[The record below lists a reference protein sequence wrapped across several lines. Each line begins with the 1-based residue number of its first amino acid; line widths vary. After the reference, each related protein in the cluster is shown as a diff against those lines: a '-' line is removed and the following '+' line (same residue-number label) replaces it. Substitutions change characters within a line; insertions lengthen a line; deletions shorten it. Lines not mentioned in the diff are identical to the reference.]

1 MGNSI
6 SYTTSDCH
14 VNLPNS
20 GSLKGLQF
28 DSKSRRFADVP
39 YAQPPVGNLRWRKP
53 QPLPK
58 THRYESLDG
67 SPFDTTHFGPVC
79 PQANYSKNVSEHIPK
94 HAYSEDCLRLN
105 IWTPVPDPKEPNKK
119 WPVMVW
125 FHGGWFQ
132 VGDPS
137 QDESMD
143 PTELISTGGLQ
154 AVFVAVGYRLN
165 VFGFLAGKVLLEESG
180 GEAVGNY
187 GLWDQRLAMDWVY
200 ENICAFGGDPQN
212 IILAGRSAGAYSVL
226 AQTLHD
232 FRGQES
238 HGHFT
243 RMIMYSNAIPTQ
255 PKTVQDCEEQFDE
268 LCEYFGIPADIS
280 GAERLRNL
288 RSISADDL
296 SSAIMELKNHTFR
309 PVTDDLFIH
318 SGIFDYYRDGSFAR
332 EFKKR
337 GLKLYIG
344 EVLDEDTLYAV
355 TNPPDPNISS
365 LQMQISNYYPPHVTD
380 RLLKHYSLPQTKEK
394 KAWQNIFGRI
404 IADGQVRAP
413 SRYLVDNL
421 VRNGVD
427 IKNVWRYL
435 IAYRLSFITNEVAPA
450 SFGVSHAMDRPIW
463 NYSITHEPTPVER
476 DLMDAWIRDLRAF
489 VNDEEG
495 YVFGTEL
502 TTEYKVMQPQGTIAI
517 ERDGR
522 WEELLQ
528 VMDILS
534 ALSSVTERR
543 RRRRS
548 FNQYMDWFDDGA
560 SDSLQYSQ
568 YNSAGSST
576 ALYLYTQSPN
586 LDPYLPTLKTS
597 LAFAS
602 VTALSR
608 SLAIAAPP
616 SNYLNW
622 KTFKANGVN
631 LGGWLHQEAVI
642 DPTWWKRYAPGTPD
656 EWDFCAKL
664 KSQSG
669 PDLEQRYGSYI
680 TAKDINTMAA
690 AGSQLYSGNQAR
702 YLRAMSDYAIKKH
715 GIHVILDI
723 HSLPGGLDGMGL
735 GENEGNYGWFQNQTA
750 LEYSYKAVDAALKF
764 TQESHVPQGFTLAPI
779 NEPYSQGIISRV
791 EKVYPKIP
799 IMLQGGFR
807 PIDYWAKYFAASTN
821 IVDTKGTVG
830 TASPKFPV
838 FVGEWSIQA
847 ATKNTFASRARN
859 LNTGLKAWAAY
870 TQGSAYWTWK
880 FFGIVPVDGE
890 GTQGNYWNYSGFV
903 KMGVITPPSGATCK

>member
-28 DSKSRRFADVP
+28 DSKSRRFAGVP

-53 QPLPK
+53 LPFPK
-58 THRYESLDG
+58 THQYNSLDG
-67 SPFDTTHFGPVC
+67 SAFDATHFGPVC

-94 HAYSEDCLRLN
+94 HSYSEDCLRLN
-105 IWTPVPDPKEPNKK
+105 IWTPVPDPNEPNNK

-137 QDESMD
+137 QEESMD

-165 VFGFLAGKVLLEESG
+165 VFGFLASQSLLEESG

-200 ENICAFGGDPQN
+200 ENIAAFGGDPHN

-226 AQTLHD
+226 AQALYD
-232 FRGQES
+232 FRSKES
-238 HGHFT
+238 HGRFT

-380 RLLKHYSLPQTKEK
+380 RLLKHYTLPQTKDK
-394 KAWQNIFGRI
+394 KAWQQIFGRI

-427 IKNVWRYL
+427 IKSVWRYL
-435 IAYRLSFITNEVAPA
+435 IAYRLSFITNDVAPA

-463 NYSITHEPTPVER
+463 NYSITHGPTPAER
-476 DLMDAWIRDLRAF
+476 DLMDAWVRDLRAF

-495 YVFGTEL
+495 YIYGTEL

-517 ERDGR
+517 EQDGR

-528 VMDILS
+528 VMDIFS
-534 ALSSVTERR
+534 A
-543 RRRRS
+543 
-548 FNQYMDWFDDGA
+548 
-560 SDSLQYSQ
+560 
-568 YNSAGSST
+568 
-576 ALYLYTQSPN
+576 
-586 LDPYLPTLKTS
+586 
-597 LAFAS
+597 
-602 VTALSR
+602 
-608 SLAIAAPP
+608 
-616 SNYLNW
+616 
-622 KTFKANGVN
+622 
-631 LGGWLHQEAVI
+631 
-642 DPTWWKRYAPGTPD
+642 
-656 EWDFCAKL
+656 
-664 KSQSG
+664 
-669 PDLEQRYGSYI
+669 
-680 TAKDINTMAA
+680 
-690 AGSQLYSGNQAR
+690 
-702 YLRAMSDYAIKKH
+702 
-715 GIHVILDI
+715 
-723 HSLPGGLDGMGL
+723 
-735 GENEGNYGWFQNQTA
+735 
-750 LEYSYKAVDAALKF
+750 
-764 TQESHVPQGFTLAPI
+764 
-779 NEPYSQGIISRV
+779 
-791 EKVYPKIP
+791 
-799 IMLQGGFR
+799 
-807 PIDYWAKYFAASTN
+807 
-821 IVDTKGTVG
+821 
-830 TASPKFPV
+830 
-838 FVGEWSIQA
+838 
-847 ATKNTFASRARN
+847 
-859 LNTGLKAWAAY
+859 
-870 TQGSAYWTWK
+870 
-880 FFGIVPVDGE
+880 
-890 GTQGNYWNYSGFV
+890 
-903 KMGVITPPSGATCK
+903 

>member
-6 SYTTSDCH
+6 SYTTSECH
-14 VNLPNS
+14 VNLPNN

-28 DSKSRRFADVP
+28 DSKSRRFAGVP

-53 QPLPK
+53 QPFPK
-58 THRYESLDG
+58 THQYESLDG
-67 SPFDTTHFGPVC
+67 SPFDATHFGPVC

-105 IWTPVPDPKEPNKK
+105 IWTPVPDPNEPDNK

-137 QDESMD
+137 QEESMD
-143 PTELISTGGLQ
+143 PSELISTGGLQ

-165 VFGFLAGKVLLEESG
+165 VFGFLAGKSLLEESS

-200 ENICAFGGDPQN
+200 ENIAAFGGDPEN

-226 AQTLHD
+226 AQALYD
-232 FRGQES
+232 FRGKES
-238 HGHFT
+238 HSHFT

-280 GAERLRNL
+280 GAERLCNL

-296 SSAIMELKNHTFR
+296 SAAIMELKNHTFR

-337 GLKLYIG
+337 GLKLFIG

-380 RLLKHYSLPQTKEK
+380 RLLKHYSLPQTKDK
-394 KAWQNIFGRI
+394 KAWQQIFGRI

-427 IKNVWRYL
+427 IKSVWRYL
-435 IAYRLSFITNEVAPA
+435 IAYRLSFITNDVAPA

-463 NYSITHEPTPVER
+463 NYSITHGPTPAER

-495 YVFGTEL
+495 
-502 TTEYKVMQPQGTIAI
+502 
-517 ERDGR
+517 RN
-522 WEELLQ
+522 
-528 VMDILS
+528 LS
-534 ALSSVTERR
+534 HINPE
-543 RRRRS
+543 
-548 FNQYMDWFDDGA
+548 
-560 SDSLQYSQ
+560 
-568 YNSAGSST
+568 
-576 ALYLYTQSPN
+576 
-586 LDPYLPTLKTS
+586 LKTS
-597 LAFAS
+597 FKAMSQFEENIYP
-602 VTALSR
+602 R
-608 SLAIAAPP
+608 WGSLAIEQ
-616 SNYLNW
+616 YL
-622 KTFKANGVN
+622 
-631 LGGWLHQEAVI
+631 
-642 DPTWWKRYAPGTPD
+642 
-656 EWDFCAKL
+656 
-664 KSQSG
+664 
-669 PDLEQRYGSYI
+669 
-680 TAKDINTMAA
+680 
-690 AGSQLYSGNQAR
+690 
-702 YLRAMSDYAIKKH
+702 LRDR
-715 GIHVILDI
+715 L
-723 HSLPGGLDGMGL
+723 
-735 GENEGNYGWFQNQTA
+735 
-750 LEYSYKAVDAALKF
+750 
-764 TQESHVPQGFTLAPI
+764 
-779 NEPYSQGIISRV
+779 
-791 EKVYPKIP
+791 
-799 IMLQGGFR
+799 
-807 PIDYWAKYFAASTN
+807 
-821 IVDTKGTVG
+821 
-830 TASPKFPV
+830 
-838 FVGEWSIQA
+838 IQA
-847 ATKNTFASRARN
+847 F
-859 LNTGLKAWAAY
+859 LHEDD
-870 TQGSAYWTWK
+870 
-880 FFGIVPVDGE
+880 V
-890 GTQGNYWNYSGFV
+890 SGFV
-903 KMGVITPPSGATCK
+903 SSTLDATSNHVQELIQTAIAPWRSQHLRRIAEKYLPGNDLYGKLVVLRTHYGGVSDDVKFRHWVYDAATAFAEDNPLGDLFGDSEDHWWRILDDASLFDTGDQDWESIYNRFPELASSEVCRTFSDGDVAEVKEEVSAVVTSREPEEDDYEDAIAHAAVSGCWLLVLDRESFEDEEMLLVFRDKMGNVVRQSSIKPEDLEHIPHYIMRGSITESGFWRDAEIGKEYKGKGKIMREILPRVMAEAE

>member
-6 SYTTSDCH
+6 SYTTSECR
-14 VNLPNS
+14 VNLPNN

-28 DSKSRRFADVP
+28 DSKSRRFAGVP

-53 QPLPK
+53 QPFPK
-58 THRYESLDG
+58 THQYESLDG
-67 SPFDTTHFGPVC
+67 SPFDATHFGPVC

-105 IWTPVPDPKEPNKK
+105 IWTPVPDLNEPDKK

-137 QDESMD
+137 QEESMD
-143 PTELISTGGLQ
+143 PSELISTGELQ

-165 VFGFLAGKVLLEESG
+165 VFGFLAGKYLLEESS

-200 ENICAFGGDPQN
+200 ENIAAFGGDPKN

-226 AQTLHD
+226 AQALYD
-232 FRGQES
+232 FRGKES
-238 HGHFT
+238 HSHFT

-280 GAERLRNL
+280 GAERLCNL

-296 SSAIMELKNHTFR
+296 SAAIMELKNHTFR

-337 GLKLYIG
+337 GLKLFIG

-380 RLLKHYSLPQTKEK
+380 RLLKHYSLPQTKDK
-394 KAWQNIFGRI
+394 KAWQQIFGRI

-427 IKNVWRYL
+427 IKSVWRYL
-435 IAYRLSFITNEVAPA
+435 IAYRLSFITNDVAPA

-463 NYSITHEPTPVER
+463 NYSITHGPTPAER

-495 YVFGTEL
+495 YMYGTEL
-502 TTEYKVMQPQGTIAI
+502 TTDYKVMQPQGTIAI

-528 VMDILS
+528 VMDIFS
-534 ALSSVTERR
+534 A
-543 RRRRS
+543 
-548 FNQYMDWFDDGA
+548 
-560 SDSLQYSQ
+560 
-568 YNSAGSST
+568 
-576 ALYLYTQSPN
+576 
-586 LDPYLPTLKTS
+586 
-597 LAFAS
+597 
-602 VTALSR
+602 
-608 SLAIAAPP
+608 
-616 SNYLNW
+616 
-622 KTFKANGVN
+622 
-631 LGGWLHQEAVI
+631 
-642 DPTWWKRYAPGTPD
+642 
-656 EWDFCAKL
+656 
-664 KSQSG
+664 
-669 PDLEQRYGSYI
+669 
-680 TAKDINTMAA
+680 
-690 AGSQLYSGNQAR
+690 
-702 YLRAMSDYAIKKH
+702 
-715 GIHVILDI
+715 
-723 HSLPGGLDGMGL
+723 
-735 GENEGNYGWFQNQTA
+735 
-750 LEYSYKAVDAALKF
+750 
-764 TQESHVPQGFTLAPI
+764 
-779 NEPYSQGIISRV
+779 
-791 EKVYPKIP
+791 
-799 IMLQGGFR
+799 
-807 PIDYWAKYFAASTN
+807 
-821 IVDTKGTVG
+821 
-830 TASPKFPV
+830 
-838 FVGEWSIQA
+838 
-847 ATKNTFASRARN
+847 
-859 LNTGLKAWAAY
+859 
-870 TQGSAYWTWK
+870 
-880 FFGIVPVDGE
+880 
-890 GTQGNYWNYSGFV
+890 
-903 KMGVITPPSGATCK
+903 

>member
-14 VNLPNS
+14 VNLPNH

-28 DSKSRRFADVP
+28 DSKSRRFAGVP

-53 QPLPK
+53 QPFPK
-58 THRYESLDG
+58 THLYESLDG
-67 SPFDTTHFGPVC
+67 SPFDATHFGPVC

-105 IWTPVPDPKEPNKK
+105 IWTPVPDPNEPDKK

-137 QDESMD
+137 QEESMD

-165 VFGFLAGKVLLEESG
+165 VFGFLAGKFLLEESG

-200 ENICAFGGDPQN
+200 ENIAVFGGDPKN

-226 AQTLHD
+226 AQALYD
-232 FRGQES
+232 FRGKES
-238 HGHFT
+238 HGRFT

-268 LCEYFGIPADIS
+268 LCEYFGIPTDIS
-280 GAERLRNL
+280 GAERLRDL

-355 TNPPDPNISS
+355 TNPPDPNFSS

-380 RLLKHYSLPQTKEK
+380 RLLKHYSLPQTKDK
-394 KAWQNIFGRI
+394 KAWQQLFGRI

-413 SRYLVDNL
+413 SRYLMDNL

-463 NYSITHEPTPVER
+463 NYSITHGPTPAER

-528 VMDILS
+528 VMDIFS
-534 ALSSVTERR
+534 A
-543 RRRRS
+543 
-548 FNQYMDWFDDGA
+548 
-560 SDSLQYSQ
+560 
-568 YNSAGSST
+568 
-576 ALYLYTQSPN
+576 
-586 LDPYLPTLKTS
+586 
-597 LAFAS
+597 
-602 VTALSR
+602 
-608 SLAIAAPP
+608 
-616 SNYLNW
+616 
-622 KTFKANGVN
+622 
-631 LGGWLHQEAVI
+631 
-642 DPTWWKRYAPGTPD
+642 
-656 EWDFCAKL
+656 
-664 KSQSG
+664 
-669 PDLEQRYGSYI
+669 
-680 TAKDINTMAA
+680 
-690 AGSQLYSGNQAR
+690 
-702 YLRAMSDYAIKKH
+702 
-715 GIHVILDI
+715 
-723 HSLPGGLDGMGL
+723 
-735 GENEGNYGWFQNQTA
+735 
-750 LEYSYKAVDAALKF
+750 
-764 TQESHVPQGFTLAPI
+764 
-779 NEPYSQGIISRV
+779 
-791 EKVYPKIP
+791 
-799 IMLQGGFR
+799 
-807 PIDYWAKYFAASTN
+807 
-821 IVDTKGTVG
+821 
-830 TASPKFPV
+830 
-838 FVGEWSIQA
+838 
-847 ATKNTFASRARN
+847 
-859 LNTGLKAWAAY
+859 
-870 TQGSAYWTWK
+870 
-880 FFGIVPVDGE
+880 
-890 GTQGNYWNYSGFV
+890 
-903 KMGVITPPSGATCK
+903 

>member
-14 VNLPNS
+14 VNIPES

-28 DSKSRRFADVP
+28 DSKSRRFASVP

-53 QPLPK
+53 QPFPK
-58 THRYESLDG
+58 THQYESLDG
-67 SPFDTTHFGPVC
+67 SPFDATHFGPVC

-105 IWTPVPDPKEPNKK
+105 IWTPVPDPNEPDKK

-137 QDESMD
+137 QEESMD

-165 VFGFLAGKVLLEESG
+165 VFGFLAGKSLLEESS

-200 ENICAFGGDPQN
+200 ENIAAFGGDPGN

-226 AQTLHD
+226 AQALYD
-232 FRGQES
+232 FRGKES
-238 HGHFT
+238 HGRFT

-268 LCEYFGIPADIS
+268 LCEYFGIPTDIG
-280 GAERLRNL
+280 GAERLRDL
-288 RSISADDL
+288 RSISAYDL

-337 GLKLYIG
+337 RLKLFIG

-355 TNPPDPNISS
+355 TNPPDPSISS

-380 RLLKHYSLPQTKEK
+380 RLLKHYTLPQTKDK
-394 KAWQNIFGRI
+394 KAWQQIFGRI

-427 IKNVWRYL
+427 IKSVWRYL
-435 IAYRLSFITNEVAPA
+435 IAYRLSFITNDVAPA

-463 NYSITHEPTPVER
+463 NYSITHGPTPAER

-495 YVFGTEL
+495 YMYGTEL
-502 TTEYKVMQPQGTIAI
+502 TTDYKVMQPQGTIAI

-528 VMDILS
+528 VMDIFS
-534 ALSSVTERR
+534 A
-543 RRRRS
+543 
-548 FNQYMDWFDDGA
+548 
-560 SDSLQYSQ
+560 
-568 YNSAGSST
+568 
-576 ALYLYTQSPN
+576 
-586 LDPYLPTLKTS
+586 
-597 LAFAS
+597 
-602 VTALSR
+602 
-608 SLAIAAPP
+608 
-616 SNYLNW
+616 
-622 KTFKANGVN
+622 
-631 LGGWLHQEAVI
+631 
-642 DPTWWKRYAPGTPD
+642 
-656 EWDFCAKL
+656 
-664 KSQSG
+664 
-669 PDLEQRYGSYI
+669 
-680 TAKDINTMAA
+680 
-690 AGSQLYSGNQAR
+690 
-702 YLRAMSDYAIKKH
+702 
-715 GIHVILDI
+715 
-723 HSLPGGLDGMGL
+723 
-735 GENEGNYGWFQNQTA
+735 
-750 LEYSYKAVDAALKF
+750 
-764 TQESHVPQGFTLAPI
+764 
-779 NEPYSQGIISRV
+779 
-791 EKVYPKIP
+791 
-799 IMLQGGFR
+799 
-807 PIDYWAKYFAASTN
+807 
-821 IVDTKGTVG
+821 
-830 TASPKFPV
+830 
-838 FVGEWSIQA
+838 
-847 ATKNTFASRARN
+847 
-859 LNTGLKAWAAY
+859 
-870 TQGSAYWTWK
+870 
-880 FFGIVPVDGE
+880 
-890 GTQGNYWNYSGFV
+890 
-903 KMGVITPPSGATCK
+903 